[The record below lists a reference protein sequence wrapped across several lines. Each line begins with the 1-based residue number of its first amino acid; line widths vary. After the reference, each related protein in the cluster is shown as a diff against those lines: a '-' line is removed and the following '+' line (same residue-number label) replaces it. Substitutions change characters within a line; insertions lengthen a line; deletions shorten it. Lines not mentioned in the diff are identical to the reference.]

1 MAKMKFTSIE
11 EYISAAPKECRPLLK
26 KIRAEIATRVPAAE
40 EAISYNI
47 PAFKTSSVFIFFA
60 AFKKH
65 IGIYP
70 PLKDK
75 KLQKRLKLFMNEKGN
90 LSFPLDQEM
99 PIKLIGNIAVALERQ
114 LQAKQ

>member
-47 PAFKTSSVFIFFA
+47 PAFKTSSRSRDA
-60 AFKKH
+60 
-65 IGIYP
+65 
-70 PLKDK
+70 
-75 KLQKRLKLFMNEKGN
+75 
-90 LSFPLDQEM
+90 DQ
-99 PIKLIGNIAVALERQ
+99 ADRQ
-114 LQAKQ
+114 HCRCS